1 LGVIYAVWLAV
12 VASLYLPCLWYMEFK
27 SRHRDWNWLSYL

>member
-1 LGVIYAVWLAV
+1 
-12 VASLYLPCLWYMEFK
+12 LYLPCLWYMEFK